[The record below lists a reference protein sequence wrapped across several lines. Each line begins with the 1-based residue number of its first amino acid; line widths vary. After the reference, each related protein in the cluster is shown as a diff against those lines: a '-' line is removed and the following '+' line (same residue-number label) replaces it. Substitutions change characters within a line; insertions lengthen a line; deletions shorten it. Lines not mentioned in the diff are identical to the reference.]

1 MWPRLLEILFQFSY
15 MGQTQTLDYPSM
27 SSKSLQLLYQL
38 GMKKGDIQKMWNI
51 YQTLDRNNN
60 GQLPAT
66 PFLEYLSRSINDGEK
81 RKTGVEK
88 KSQTRDYY

>member
-1 MWPRLLEILFQFSY
+1 

>member
-1 MWPRLLEILFQFSY
+1 

-27 SSKSLQLLYQL
+27 SSKSLQLLYQF

-66 PFLEYLSRSINDGEK
+66 PVTPFLEYLSRSINDGEK

-88 KSQTRDYY
+88 KSQTRGYS

>member
-1 MWPRLLEILFQFSY
+1 
-15 MGQTQTLDYPSM
+15 MGQTQTLDYPNM
-27 SSKSLQLLYQL
+27 SSKSQL